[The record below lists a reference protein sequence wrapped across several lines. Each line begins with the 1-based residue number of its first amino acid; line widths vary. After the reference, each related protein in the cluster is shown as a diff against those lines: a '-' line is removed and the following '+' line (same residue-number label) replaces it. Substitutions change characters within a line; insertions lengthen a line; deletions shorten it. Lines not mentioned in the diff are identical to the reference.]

1 MSESKIES
9 SPLNTHFKTAAEQI
23 NNNADSTLPNK
34 IKKQLL
40 GFYYLLSDMMSRTPY
55 FNKLPEELVKE
66 IILRLQ
72 TDGAKE
78 EKAISA
84 LVATHKR
91 MHTLFQP
98 TRLGDLSTQLLW
110 NTVTGKQHKAEKIV
124 DMHPEL
130 QLKPGTITDYSGRT
144 FKNITAYEYA
154 YWAKDTHMCRMLE
167 RHMDRET
174 KLAMLKRCE
183 AIEKN
188 GLTYER
194 HGVVIQGSKHYD
206 ITPLLNALKDL
217 RDYLQNEF
225 AFDFNLN
232 NLKRNQLPVVRAQC
246 DVPVHVA
253 NEYCRV
259 DRSFYPTPTFK
270 DETLPRKLYV
280 DDMRRGP
287 YKYWFPWTD
296 ENSDRCFLL
305 RVAADR
311 CSTPDVLSPLR
322 VVKAIDID
330 LKALMHLDKVR
341 TEELAELQEKLRWAE
356 PTGRKK
362 CSCF

>member
-1 MSESKIES
+1 MSESKIERPKLS
-9 SPLNTHFKTAAEQI
+9 IPLKSLDETSLEQI
-23 NNNADSTLPNK
+23 QKKDSSTPLSNT
-34 IKKQLL
+34 IKRQLWD
-40 GFYYLLSDMMSRTPY
+40 FYNLLSDMMCRTPY
-55 FNKLPEELVKE
+55 FNKLPEELVME
-66 IILRLQ
+66 IITRLRK
-72 TDGAKE
+72 DGARD
-78 EKAISA
+78 EKAIST

-98 TRLGDLSTQLLW
+98 TRLGDLTQQLLC
-110 NTVTGKQHKAEKIV
+110 NTVTGQQDKAERLV

-188 GLTYER
+188 GLTYEQ
-194 HGVVIQGSKHYD
+194 HGVEVKGSKHYD
-206 ITPLLNALKDL
+206 MTPLLSALKNFRDRHNNWSTLWGLQVMLAADL
-217 RDYLQNEF
+217 LIVQ
-225 AFDFNLN
+225 
-232 NLKRNQLPVVRAQC
+232 AQR

-253 NEYCRV
+253 NEYCRK

-270 DETLPRKLYV
+270 EDTLPRKLKIYHT
-280 DDMRRGP
+280 GSESNGS
-287 YKYWFPWTD
+287 WFSNFNNTFLIR
-296 ENSDRCFLL
+296 NSNTIC
-305 RVAADR
+305 
-311 CSTPDVLSPLR
+311 LSPNWFDLELAER
-322 VVKAIDID
+322 IDID
-330 LKALMHLDKVR
+330 LAALEQLDKVR
-341 TEELAELQEKLRWAE
+341 TEELAELQEKLRWVE
-356 PTGRKK
+356 PTRPKN